1 MKPRSNKAPNKAAEA
16 SPTQTSTPKPKQSN
30 PRKPAKSAKSEE
42 VKSTPTPKP
51 SSKRELSSP
60 LTPEDYSTKK
70 NKLCSNMAEL
80 ESCMEADDIDSTETQ
95 DRDYFAPSQTHIT
108 IPETELQKMSE
119 FIKPA
124 IQSDVL
130 AILLK
135 DLKSIVK
142 AAVAEVI
149 DDKLSQLH
157 QDNARLNDENEKLK
171 ERVVK
176 LESAMDETEQYS
188 RRNNLRISNI
198 AESDDE
204 NTDQL
209 VLKVAEILEV
219 SLTPIDIDRSHRVG
233 RKGIKPRRD
242 IIVKFGTYRARE
254 RLFKNRAKLKDSEM
268 NGVYINEDLTKCRS
282 EILYQARQRAKSGVL
297 RGAWSFD
304 GRILVKDH
312 EDKTHRITSTEQ
324 LDSVCARTTDGR

>member
-1 MKPRSNKAPNKAAEA
+1 MKPRSNKAAEA

-30 PRKPAKSAKSEE
+30 PRKPAKSEE

-80 ESCMEADDIDSTETQ
+80 ESCMEADGIDSTETQ
-95 DRDYFAPSQTHIT
+95 ETQDRDYLAPTQTHIT

-268 NGVYINEDLTKCRS
+268 NGVYINEDLTKRRS
-282 EILYQARQRAKSGVL
+282 EILYQARRRAKSGAL